1 MSTPAFKLHIVRA
14 PVAFTVQSFTGF
26 EAISQ
31 PFVFEVDVTCRDN
44 ALDMRGLMYQSAYL
58 AFSNGKGGFHGQVHG
73 VERRH
78 FLPGPA
84 CYRLTLGPQLA
95 CLGQRYNQRI
105 FQDCTALQIIRRVLQ
120 EHGIRRNN
128 YRFDLKTECQPRRYC
143 AQYRETDLQ
152 FLQRLCAQEGIH
164 YHFRH
169 SRQGHELVF
178 GDGLRSFRR
187 VPEAPFQS
195 VPNVEGVRRF
205 AVSHEQAETPGSR
218 MQQLAE
224 GESTLPFLGAGQ
236 LLPLTGHPQQEWN
249 HLWLVTEV
257 RHQGAGGYLNQWQAT
272 PWEVGFRAPE
282 SPNPERL
289 PGMQQARV
297 VEACADADGR
307 VRVQFDWGGHGQ
319 GAALS
324 QCWLPVAAHL
334 QERAHW
340 YEGMPVVVSFLEGD
354 ADRPLISGCMPVGPL
369 SLPAA
374 QLPAPMDERHTL
386 AAWLDPQILLAEE
399 RGLQINDGLKVS
411 FEEGCQL
418 LLRVGSSTVELD
430 GRSLM
435 LTAPRLDLS
444 PEPK

>member
-1 MSTPAFKLHIVRA
+1 MPTPAFKLHIMRA

-58 AFSNGKGGFHGQVHG
+58 AFSNGKGGFHGQIQG

-84 CYRLTLGPQLA
+84 CYRLTLGPRLA
-95 CLGQRYNQRI
+95 CLGQRHNQRV
-105 FQDCTALQIIRRVLQ
+105 FQDCTALQIIRRVLL
-120 EHGIRRNN
+120 EHGIRRNH

-143 AQYRETDLQ
+143 AQYQETDLQ
-152 FLQRLCAQEGIH
+152 FLQRLCAEEGIH

-169 SRQGHELVF
+169 SRPGHELVF

-187 VPEAPFQS
+187 APEAPFQS
-195 VPNVEGVRRF
+195 VPGVEGVRRF
-205 AVSHEQAETPGSR
+205 AVNHEQAEAPGSR
-218 MQQLAE
+218 MQQFAE

-257 RHQGAGGYLNQWQAT
+257 RHQGADSYLNQWQAT
-272 PWEVGFRAPE
+272 PWEVGFRTHEAPR
-282 SPNPERL
+282 PERL
-289 PGMQQARV
+289 LDMQRARV
-297 VEACADADGR
+297 IETGADAQGR
-307 VRVQFDWGGHGQ
+307 VRVQFDWGCQGR

-334 QERAHW
+334 HERTQW
-340 YEGMPVVVSFLEGD
+340 CEGMQVVVSFLEGD
-354 ADRPLISGCMPVGPL
+354 ADRPLIIGCMPDGPL
-369 SLPAA
+369 SVLAA
-374 QLPAPMDERHTL
+374 PLPAPTHECHTL
-386 AAWLDPQILLAEE
+386 EACLDPQLLLGDE
-399 RGLQINDGLKVS
+399 RSLQIEGGLCVS
-411 FEEGCQL
+411 FEEGCQML
-418 LLRVGSSTVELD
+418 FRAGSSTLELD
-430 GRSLM
+430 DGALR

-444 PEPK
+444 CDQK